1 MLACPTPIDY
11 PCQIE
16 RAMILTESATSH
28 FSAMPSITDR
38 THQGPVMAIGG
49 AEDKF
54 RDRVIL
60 SRFAELAGGQDARIV
75 IVPTA
80 SSIESAGERYKAIF
94 LSMDVASV
102 DIAVISDRPDANSD
116 HLANMIRQATGIFM
130 TGGNQMRLAAIIGG
144 TRAMNLIV
152 ERNLQSAVVAGTS
165 AGASILS
172 SHMVAYGSSGNSP
185 KMRMAQM
192 VAGFGLIPG
201 AIIDQHFRQRDR
213 LGRLMMMVASNPS
226 LLGVGVDEDTSAIFT
241 NDGCI
246 EVLGRH
252 SVTIIDGSEAYSDVY
267 RVKGHGGITLSGA
280 KIHVLTSGH
289 TFDTATRTL
298 VAKPA
303 FGMPDGSA
311 GSTHQPV

>member
-1 MLACPTPIDY
+1 MTVTTTEISA
-11 PCQIE
+11 E
-16 RAMILTESATSH
+16 AILQRSETS
-28 FSAMPSITDR
+28 TQ
-38 THQGPVMAIGG
+38 QGPVMAIGG

-60 SRFAELAGGQDARIV
+60 TRFAELAGGQDARIAV
-75 IVPTA
+75 IPTA

-94 LSMDVASV
+94 LGMGVDHV
-102 DIAVISDRPDANSD
+102 DIAVVGDRPDANSD
-116 HLANMIRQATGIFM
+116 SVAGMIEDATGIFM
-130 TGGNQMRLAAIIGG
+130 TGGNQMRLAAILGG
-144 TRAMNLIV
+144 TRVMKKIL
-152 ERNLQSAVVAGTS
+152 ERNRNSAVVAGTS

-192 VAGFGLIPG
+192 VAGFGLVPE

-226 LLGVGVDEDTSAIFT
+226 LLGVGVDEDTAAIFGE
-241 NDGCI
+241 DGSL

-252 SVTIIDGSEAYSDVY
+252 SVTIIDGADAYTDVY

-280 KIHVLTSGH
+280 KIHVLTGGH
-289 TFDTATRTL
+289 VFDTMSRTL
-298 VAKPA
+298 VATPEL
-303 FGMPDGSA
+303 PSLNGSA
-311 GSTHQPV
+311 ENSRPRI

>member
-1 MLACPTPIDY
+1 MTVTTAGTSEGSAIHFGV
-11 PCQIE
+11 E
-16 RAMILTESATSH
+16 RI
-28 FSAMPSITDR
+28 
-38 THQGPVMAIGG
+38 HQGPVMAIGG

-60 SRFAELAGGQDARIV
+60 SRFAELAGGPDARIV
-75 IVPTA
+75 VIPTA

-94 LSMDVASV
+94 LSMGVAQV
-102 DIAVISDRPDANSD
+102 DIAVIGDRPDANSD
-116 HLANMIRQATGIFM
+116 LVAEMLRQATGIFM
-130 TGGNQMRLAAIIGG
+130 TGGNQMRLAAILGG
-144 TRAMNLIV
+144 TRAMKLIL
-152 ERNLQSAVVAGTS
+152 ERNQHSAVVAGTS

-172 SHMVAYGSSGNSP
+172 AHMVAYGSSGNSP

-192 VAGFGLIPG
+192 VAGFGLING

-226 LLGVGVDEDTSAIFT
+226 LLGVGVDEDTAAIFT
-241 NDGCI
+241 NDGCV

-252 SVTIIDGSEAYSDVY
+252 SVTIIDGSDAYSDVY

-289 TFDTATRTL
+289 TFDTVSRTL

-303 FGMPDGSA
+303 FSTPNSTIGSE
-311 GSTHQPV
+311 HQPV

>member
-1 MLACPTPIDY
+1 
-11 PCQIE
+11 
-16 RAMILTESATSH
+16 MILTTTGTSEASAI
-28 FSAMPSITDR
+28 PSILDR

-60 SRFAELAGGQDARIV
+60 SRFTELAGGADARIV
-75 IVPTA
+75 VIPTA

-94 LSMDVASV
+94 LGLGVAQV
-102 DIAVISDRPDANSD
+102 DIAVIGDRPDANSD
-116 HLANMIRQATGIFM
+116 LVAGMIRQATGIFM

-144 TRAMNLIV
+144 TRAMNAIL

-192 VAGFGLIPG
+192 VAGFGLVPG

-213 LGRLMMMVASNPS
+213 LGRLMMLVASNPS
-226 LLGVGVDEDTSAIFT
+226 LLGVGVDEDTAAIFT
-241 NDGCI
+241 NEGCI

-289 TFDTATRTL
+289 TFDMGALTL

-303 FGMPDGSA
+303 HAVPDGSA
-311 GSTHQPV
+311 GSTR

>member
-1 MLACPTPIDY
+1 
-11 PCQIE
+11 
-16 RAMILTESATSH
+16 MILTKSETSYASAI
-28 FSAMPSITDR
+28 PSIIDR

-60 SRFAELAGGQDARIV
+60 GRFAELAGGPDARIV
-75 IVPTA
+75 VVPTA

-94 LSMDVASV
+94 LGMGVTQV
-102 DIAVISDRPDANSD
+102 DIVVIGDRPDANSD
-116 HLANMIRQATGIFM
+116 HVANMISQATGIFM

-226 LLGVGVDEDTSAIFT
+226 LLGVGVDEDTAAIFT

-252 SVTIIDGSEAYSDVY
+252 SVTIIDGSDAYTDVY

-289 TFDTATRTL
+289 TFDTGSRTL

-303 FGMPDGSA
+303 FTMPDGST
-311 GSTHQPV
+311 GSAQQPV

>member
-1 MLACPTPIDY
+1 MTVTSTGTSEDLAI
-11 PCQIE
+11 
-16 RAMILTESATSH
+16 ATRL
-28 FSAMPSITDR
+28 DR
-38 THQGPVMAIGG
+38 LHQGPVMAIGG

-60 SRFAELAGGQDARIV
+60 SRFFELSGGPDARIV
-75 IVPTA
+75 VIPTA

-94 LSMDVASV
+94 LGMGAAQV

-116 HLANMIRQATGIFM
+116 LITGMIRQATGIFM

-144 TRAMNLIV
+144 TRAMNAIL

-172 SHMVAYGSSGNSP
+172 SHMVAFGSSGNSP

-192 VAGFGLIPG
+192 IAGFGLVTG

-226 LLGVGVDEDTSAIFT
+226 LLGVGVDEDTAAIFT
-241 NDGCI
+241 NNGCL

-252 SVTIIDGSEAYSDVY
+252 SVTIIDGSDAYSDVY
-267 RVKGHGGITLSGA
+267 RVKRHGGITLSGA

-289 TFDTATRTL
+289 TFDTVSRQLIGTPPLPSLDGATEIVRQR
-298 VAKPA
+298 V
-303 FGMPDGSA
+303 
-311 GSTHQPV
+311 

>member
-1 MLACPTPIDY
+1 
-11 PCQIE
+11 
-16 RAMILTESATSH
+16 MILTQTGTSETLSTPP
-28 FSAMPSITDR
+28 FIDR
-38 THQGPVMAIGG
+38 KLQGPVMAIGG

-60 SRFAELAGGQDARIV
+60 TRFAELAGGPDARVV
-75 IVPTA
+75 IIPTA

-94 LSMDVASV
+94 LSMGVAQV
-102 DIAVISDRPDANSD
+102 DIAVIGDRPDANSE
-116 HLANMIRQATGIFM
+116 LVAGMIRQATGIFM

-144 TRAMNLIV
+144 TRAMNLIL
-152 ERNLQSAVVAGTS
+152 ERNMQSAVVAGTS

-192 VAGFGLIPG
+192 VAGFGLVPG

-213 LGRLMMMVASNPS
+213 LGRLMMMVAQNPS
-226 LLGVGVDEDTSAIFT
+226 LLGVGVDEDTAAIFT
-241 NDGCI
+241 HDGCL

-252 SVTIIDGSEAYSDVY
+252 SVTIIDGSDAYTDVY

-289 TFDTATRTL
+289 TFDMGSRML
-298 VAKPA
+298 VAKPV
-303 FGMPDGSA
+303 FPLPDGLT
-311 GSTHQPV
+311 GNTQQPV

>member
-1 MLACPTPIDY
+1 
-11 PCQIE
+11 
-16 RAMILTESATSH
+16 
-28 FSAMPSITDR
+28 
-38 THQGPVMAIGG
+38 MAIGG

-54 RDRVIL
+54 RDRIIL
-60 SRFAELAGGQDARIV
+60 SRFAELSGGSDARIAV
-75 IVPTA
+75 IPTA

-94 LSMDVASV
+94 LSMGVENV
-102 DIAVISDRPDANSD
+102 DIAVVGDRPDANSE
-116 HLANMIRQATGIFM
+116 LVSRMIRQATGIFM
-130 TGGNQMRLAAIIGG
+130 TGGNQMRLAAILGG
-144 TRAMNLIV
+144 TKAMNSIV
-152 ERNLQSAVVAGTS
+152 ERNRQSAVVAGTS

-192 VAGFGLIPG
+192 VAGFGLAPG

-226 LLGVGVDEDTSAIFT
+226 LLGVGIDEDTAAIFT
-241 NDGCI
+241 SDGCL

-252 SVTIIDGSEAYSDVY
+252 SVTIIDGAEAYTDVY

-289 TFDTATRTL
+289 TFDTVSRTL
-298 VAKPA
+298 VGTPA
-303 FGMPDGSA
+303 VASLDGSVR
-311 GSTHQPV
+311 SDRQPT

>member
-1 MLACPTPIDY
+1 
-11 PCQIE
+11 
-16 RAMILTESATSH
+16 MILTTAGTSE
-28 FSAMPSITDR
+28 AAAIPSVLDR
-38 THQGPVMAIGG
+38 THQGPVIAIGG

-60 SRFAELAGGQDARIV
+60 SRFTELAGGADARIV
-75 IVPTA
+75 VIPTA

-94 LSMDVASV
+94 LGLGVAQV
-102 DIAVISDRPDANSD
+102 DIAVIGDRPDANSD
-116 HLANMIRQATGIFM
+116 LIVDMIRQATGIFM

-144 TRAMNLIV
+144 TRAMNIIL

-192 VAGFGLIPG
+192 VAGFGLVPG
-201 AIIDQHFRQRDR
+201 AILDQHFRQRDR
-213 LGRLMMMVASNPS
+213 LGRLMMLVASNPS
-226 LLGVGVDEDTSAIFT
+226 LLGVGVDEDTAAIFT
-241 NDGCI
+241 NDSCI
-246 EVLGRH
+246 EILGRH

-267 RVKGHGGITLSGA
+267 QVKGHGGITLSGA

-289 TFDTATRTL
+289 TFDMGGRTL
-298 VAKPA
+298 LAKPP
-303 FGMPDGSA
+303 FVVPDGST
-311 GSTHQPV
+311 GSTS